1 MTLIPFTEYCS
12 SLQVIKDYQLFMVVG
27 VLLTI
32 DLAIMTTWQV
42 FDPFYRFTK
51 TMEPRVS
58 KCLLW
63 TLAKLCTKIAVVDGW
78 KTVFKCFC
86 CPLVIKQTKY
96 SSIAGERVALPK
108 RGP

>member
-1 MTLIPFTEYCS
+1 
-12 SLQVIKDYQLFMVVG
+12 MVVG

-58 KCLLW
+58 KYLLD
-63 TLAKLCTKIAVVDGW
+63 TMDDGLLGGSGLSASAAAAA
-78 KTVFKCFC
+78 TAH
-86 CPLVIKQTKY
+86 L
-96 SSIAGERVALPK
+96 
-108 RGP
+108 